1 MKEDERED
9 DREKVM
15 RECCAMTASRLDE
28 ALGTW
33 PIDASVNL
41 QDTHNW
47 CISFAYTAR
56 DDIMSTEGW
65 MEKFYNPAIMRLAQI
80 VKQEAVGKKFTM
92 FPMLIEHQCVSV
104 IASSGNT
111 HVRVYRGYDMET
123 MQSTLNIDI
132 HMVSLG

>member
-1 MKEDERED
+1 MQEDERED
-9 DREKVM
+9 ERVKVM
-15 RECCAMTASRLDE
+15 RECCFMTASRLDE
-28 ALGTW
+28 AVGTW

-41 QDTHNW
+41 QDTQNW

-56 DDIMSTEGW
+56 DDIMNTEEW

-80 VKQEAVGKKFTM
+80 VKKEAAGKKFTM
-92 FPMLIEHQCVSV
+92 FPMLIMPDHVSS